1 MKVINIIF
9 VMVFA
14 PVLYKAYIVFSQSLG
29 TELAIMLTAWLL
41 LIIPV
46 LWFTCERRCKFKI
59 LPKHR
64 FIESPK

>member
-1 MKVINIIF
+1 MKVIDIIF
-9 VMVFA
+9 AIVFA
-14 PVLYKAYIVFSQSLG
+14 PVLYKVYLVFLQSLG
-29 TELAIMLTAWLL
+29 TELAIMLTAWLF

-46 LWFTCERRCKFKI
+46 LWFSCKRRCKFKI

>member
-1 MKVINIIF
+1 MKLIDIIF
-9 VMVFA
+9 AIVFV
-14 PVLYKAYIVFSQSLG
+14 PVLYKVYLVFLQSLG

-46 LWFTCERRCKFKI
+46 LWFSCKRRCKFKT
-59 LPKHR
+59 LPKHS